1 LFWGEILFQSKEKQI
16 MAKPALDAE
25 ELPTHPSAKKVS
37 SHKHGKKKG
46 KGKKKKSRK
55 RMAK

>member
-1 LFWGEILFQSKEKQI
+1 